1 MADSYTLYLKTQDY
15 HWNVTGQQFGALH
28 ALFEAQYTDLALA
41 VDAIA
46 ERIRALGHSALG
58 SYAEFGARTKVA
70 EAAGKTTAMQMVA
83 ALAHDHETLAKA
95 TAAVI
100 AVAQAGSDEPTADSP
115 PPGKRSTR
123 RQPGCCTLSWNN
135 QTGGPIRGLGGG
147 SRAREATL

>member
-1 MADSYTLYLKTQDY
+1 MSSPPPETGINAADRANTADHLAQLLADSYTLYLKTQDY

-70 EAAGKTTAMQMVA
+70 EAAGKTTAMQMVWPCPRFVDTGYA
-83 ALAHDHETLAKA
+83 AF
-95 TAAVI
+95 
-100 AVAQAGSDEPTADSP
+100 
-115 PPGKRSTR
+115 
-123 RQPGCCTLSWNN
+123 
-135 QTGGPIRGLGGG
+135 
-147 SRAREATL
+147 